1 MGGKSRTVFESVK
14 PEIPNVRG
22 SFGPDSGRRDG
33 ASGRLCHSR
42 RPLGT
47 GRCRPEAGGGVEG
60 RSRRLPGVP
69 ASGLGSQ
76 GEERGPAGETKG
88 GRGGWR
94 TAGVTG
100 PGVTGPRAGC
110 CRTLFGCDKTAT
122 EPLNSASW
130 WSLVT
135 LTINIFG
142 TVNFKSLV
150 GLDPAER
157 DKRGGA
163 GTALSCLHHLCKCP
177 LSTGPPGAS
186 FISRDLPPPLPF
198 ASHSILPPRTF
209 PGRHPHTQQQRV
221 PQWTVPL
228 SSLRRGCRQ
237 WRAELINLCACT

>member
-1 MGGKSRTVFESVK
+1 MGRKSRTVFESVK

-69 ASGLGSQ
+69 TSGLGSQ

-163 GTALSCLHHLCKCP
+163 ELLSPAFIIYVNAPLALGLRVLPSSRGTFLLHSPSPPTHPASSHLPRAPPTHTAAARPPVDSAP
-177 LSTGPPGAS
+177 LLPEKRLPAVAS
-186 FISRDLPPPLPF
+186 
-198 ASHSILPPRTF
+198 
-209 PGRHPHTQQQRV
+209 GV
-221 PQWTVPL
+221 
-228 SSLRRGCRQ
+228 
-237 WRAELINLCACT
+237 N

>member
-1 MGGKSRTVFESVK
+1 MGRKSRTVFESVK

-150 GLDPAER
+150 GLDPAEL

-163 GTALSCLHHLCKCP
+163 ELLSPAFIIYVNAPLALGLRVLPSSRGTFLLHSPSPPTPSCLLAPSQGATHTHSSSASPSGQCP
-177 LSTGPPGAS
+177 SPP
-186 FISRDLPPPLPF
+186 
-198 ASHSILPPRTF
+198 
-209 PGRHPHTQQQRV
+209 
-221 PQWTVPL
+221 
-228 SSLRRGCRQ
+228 
-237 WRAELINLCACT
+237 

>member
-1 MGGKSRTVFESVK
+1 MGRKSRTVFESVK

-22 SFGPDSGRRDG
+22 SFGPDSGRHDG

-150 GLDPAER
+150 GLDPAEW

-163 GTALSCLHHLCKCP
+163 ELLSPAFIIYVNAPLALGLRVLPSSRGTFLLHSPSPPTPSCLLAPSRGATHTHSSSASPSGQCP
-177 LSTGPPGAS
+177 SPP
-186 FISRDLPPPLPF
+186 
-198 ASHSILPPRTF
+198 
-209 PGRHPHTQQQRV
+209 
-221 PQWTVPL
+221 
-228 SSLRRGCRQ
+228 
-237 WRAELINLCACT
+237 

>member
-1 MGGKSRTVFESVK
+1 MGRKSRTVFESVK

-33 ASGRLCHSR
+33 ASGRPCHSR

-130 WSLVT
+130 WSLVQLFFLFSYLSPKYSYQRHCCVSFRSST
-135 LTINIFG
+135 NSRTGSTCFWFSTVTG
-142 TVNFKSLV
+142 T
-150 GLDPAER
+150 
-157 DKRGGA
+157 
-163 GTALSCLHHLCKCP
+163 
-177 LSTGPPGAS
+177 
-186 FISRDLPPPLPF
+186 
-198 ASHSILPPRTF
+198 
-209 PGRHPHTQQQRV
+209 RV
-221 PQWTVPL
+221 F
-228 SSLRRGCRQ
+228 
-237 WRAELINLCACT
+237 